1 MEKIPEVWKGLKKFE
16 VEARRVVARHA
27 ESLAKRAEL
36 EKEIV
41 IIEGFPR
48 IRLKCLLF
56 PWLPQCRWRS
66 RCRIFPWLHWF
77 CWWRPFPPYCPLP
90 PPDWYLVD
98 PIVAI
103 DVIIHHLP
111 DLEPARIT
119 EDAVLKASIAV
130 MEKRISLIRQSIDRV
145 SERLKKFK

>member
-36 EKEIV
+36 EKEIA

-48 IRLKCLLF
+48 IRLNCLLF

-66 RCRIFPWLHWF
+66 RCRIFPWLYWYS
-77 CWWRPFPPYCPLP
+77 WRYPFPCRYCPP

-103 DVIIHHLP
+103 DEIMHHLP

-145 SERLKKFK
+145 SESLKRVK